1 MGTFY
6 SHQNQAKIHQNQA
19 KIPDTSNKTGNQ
31 IRLML
36 MFMFGVEVV
45 RVRVLLIN
53 GKVQWIIY
61 LANYFQAT
69 RTHASAAATFK
80 TSTNPALIRSLMDGS
95 FEKA

>member
-6 SHQNQAKIHQNQA
+6 SHQNQA

-61 LANYFQAT
+61 LANY
-69 RTHASAAATFK
+69 
-80 TSTNPALIRSLMDGS
+80 I
-95 FEKA
+95 

>member
-61 LANYFQAT
+61 LANY
-69 RTHASAAATFK
+69 
-80 TSTNPALIRSLMDGS
+80 I
-95 FEKA
+95 

>member
-61 LANYFQAT
+61 LANYF
-69 RTHASAAATFK
+69 
-80 TSTNPALIRSLMDGS
+80 
-95 FEKA
+95 

>member
-53 GKVQWIIY
+53 GKVQWII
-61 LANYFQAT
+61 F
-69 RTHASAAATFK
+69 
-80 TSTNPALIRSLMDGS
+80 I
-95 FEKA
+95 